1 MECGLTCIAGGIDI
15 ESALQ
20 AFYIKVKDKVA
31 LTMKYFFWFFT
42 FLLLGACGDT
52 GSDNNGTSVVA
63 AVDSS
68 KAQTALVSQ
77 EIPNFSD
84 QEPIMSLR
92 AGGDDWDLVNLS
104 LLAPVL
110 PGIVDLGQVDDL
122 WMSVFPPTSVVQVR
136 FLAGPDSPVT
146 YVNAAMVFSDNP
158 LPAYFETDAR
168 GESPK
173 YYVKTGVAANVYFV
187 WDELV
192 VPEGADDYE
201 KSRNKGL
208 LPTLRDWSPAETLEH
223 RLLKLAN

>member
-104 LLAPVL
+104 LRAPVL

-122 WMSVFPPTSVVQVR
+122 WMSVFPPTSVVPVR

-192 VPEGADDYE
+192 VPEYPLHELHIPSG
-201 KSRNKGL
+201 
-208 LPTLRDWSPAETLEH
+208 
-223 RLLKLAN
+223 